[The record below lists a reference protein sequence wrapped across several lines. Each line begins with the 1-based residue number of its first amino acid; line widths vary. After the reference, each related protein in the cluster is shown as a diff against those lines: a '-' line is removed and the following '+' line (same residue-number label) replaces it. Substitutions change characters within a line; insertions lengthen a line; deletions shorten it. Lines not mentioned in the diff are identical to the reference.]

1 MKLHHIILTALLLS
15 FTPSCKSLEPAD
27 KEGNLSEVDAVNIP
41 KFWQWLTKHRS
52 AVAKQLAEIANKSDD
67 LRSSKRVNLLLPLEN
82 SSEVVNIIKH
92 NKSQIPTLIA
102 NLNKIDNGAFKMHHF
117 LSASLPEGIPAKYKP
132 GLEVLKN
139 SIAGDGAEKIAVRR
153 FSAQLVEKYAKSE
166 NITLAVAYE
175 RNLKAF
181 TRAEF
186 GIGPQPLPDAFV
198 DANVFFGHLVEKRA
212 PFLDV
217 AFGPGGSLGP
227 DSPNAMKSA
236 HGVYVHI
243 EDFFE
248 WSVLCRIHSCG
259 SASIPELM
267 QYVARSG
274 LAETAINTLKQKEAA
289 LAAGKLSE
297 VAKLDKQLKES
308 IRLLRFHSDG
318 RELQALRRGE
328 TVMSHDEVL
337 NTNIPLRLLDW
348 ESHTPF
354 RNGTNLWD
362 VYFDFQN
369 LADEAFKDSAKL
381 QAQFGNPKP
390 GFLAFSMHVASNPM
404 YMGRA
409 NVLNTFFKTLG
420 WH

>member
-1 MKLHHIILTALLLS
+1 MKLRQLILTALLLS
-15 FTPSCKSLEPAD
+15 FAPSCKVTENRNEEENS
-27 KEGNLSEVDAVNIP
+27 SELDAVDIP
-41 KFWQWLTKHRS
+41 KLWNWLTKYRS
-52 AVAKQLAEIANKSDD
+52 VVAKYLAQIANKSDD
-67 LRSSKRVNLLLPLEN
+67 LRNIKRVNLLLPLET
-82 SSEVVNIIKH
+82 STEVANIIKR
-92 NKSQIPTLIA
+92 NQSQIPKLVA
-102 NLNKIDNGAFKMHHF
+102 ALNKIDGGALKMDQF
-117 LSASLPEGIPAKYKP
+117 LSASLPGGIPAKYMP

-139 SIAGDGAEKIAVRR
+139 SVAGHGAEKLAARK
-153 FSAQLVEKYAKSE
+153 FSAQLVEKYAKAE
-166 NITLAVAYE
+166 NITSAAAYE
-175 RNLKAF
+175 QNLKAF

-198 DANVFFGHLVEKRA
+198 DANTFFGHLVEKRA

-227 DSPNAMKSA
+227 DSPNAIKSA

-259 SASIPELM
+259 SATIPELM

-274 LAETAINTLKQKEAA
+274 LAETAVTTLKQKEAA
-289 LAAGKLSE
+289 AAAGKLAE

-337 NTNIPLRLLDW
+337 NTDIPLKLLDW

-354 RNGTNLWD
+354 HNGTNLWD

-381 QAQFGNPKP
+381 KAQFGSPKP
-390 GFLAFSMHVASNPM
+390 GFLAFSMHVSSNPM
-404 YMGRA
+404 YMGR
-409 NVLNTFFKTLG
+409 FKVVDTLFKNIG